1 MTDRKQVAHILAA
14 LEVEQQLSILGDEL
28 AAGLYHTLTQDGFER
43 AAEACGLIAGRMG
56 VLEDI
61 AGVVVVVLEQWAKLL
76 DGQVDKDNVKE
87 FGFNL
92 GVIMAALN
100 GVMHDPEEIKP
111 DPYALMYANV
121 LLDSTKL
128 AMSGEREGARA
139 LVDAYNRDLE
149 SHLDERYR
157 RAFKRHV

>member
-14 LEVEQQLSILGDEL
+14 LDVEQQLRVLGDEL
-28 AAGLYHTLTQDGFER
+28 AAGLYHALTQDGYER

-61 AGVVVVVLEQWAKLL
+61 AGVVVVVLEQWSKLL
-76 DGQVDKDNVKE
+76 DGQVDKDNVRE

-111 DPYALMYANV
+111 DPYAVAYGRV
-121 LLDSTKL
+121 LIESTKL
-128 AMSGEREGARA
+128 SMSGKHDEAKAMVHG
-139 LVDAYNRDLE
+139 YNADLE

-157 RAFKRHV
+157 RAFAREA